1 MRAMQP
7 QGAAAVT
14 ERMTITRESFEQL
27 RLIVD
32 AMEQGVA
39 SEIVVSAPRPR
50 PVPPPP
56 PVTETDDAS
65 FAFRDY
71 GAFYDWLRENDMLG
85 PKINDDEFEGCDRI
99 IKACAKD
106 RWGISWVAY
115 ALGTAYHEV
124 NGTMQPIKEI
134 GGPAYFTRMYDIRG
148 SRPAKARELG
158 NLQPGDGAKFAG
170 RGYVQ
175 LTGRTNYDRATKK
188 LRAMGFSVDLV
199 ADPERAKDPEIAA
212 AVLVAGM
219 REGWFT
225 GRDIADDLPA
235 AGPARAAQFVASRD
249 IINGR
254 DKDTLIAEYAMDF
267 QTALQEG
274 GYRPPA

>member
-1 MRAMQP
+1 M
-7 QGAAAVT
+7 T
-14 ERMTITRESFEQL
+14 ERMTITRESFDQL
-27 RLIVD
+27 KRIVA
-32 AMEQGVA
+32 AMEQGVQP
-39 SEIVVSAPRPR
+39 EIVVSAPRPA
-50 PVPPPP
+50 PVAAPE
-56 PVTETDDAS
+56 PVRETKDAS

-71 GAFYDWLRENDMLG
+71 GAFYDWLRANDMLG
-85 PKINDDEFEGCDRI
+85 PKISAEEFDGCDRI
-99 IKACAKD
+99 IKACARD
-106 RWGISWVAY
+106 RWGISWTAY
-115 ALGTAYHEV
+115 ALATTFHEV

-134 GGPAYFTRMYDIRG
+134 GGPAYFKRMYDIQG

-175 LTGRTNYDRATKK
+175 LTGRTNYDRASKK
-188 LRAMGFSVDLV
+188 LRTLGFNVDLV
-199 ADPERAKDPEIAA
+199 REPERAMEPEIAA
-212 AVLVAGM
+212 AILVAGM

-235 AGPARAAQFVASRD
+235 YGPARMAQFVASRD

-254 DKDTLIAEYAMDF
+254 DKQEMIAEYAMDF

-274 GYRPPA
+274 GYNLPA

>member
-1 MRAMQP
+1 M
-7 QGAAAVT
+7 T
-14 ERMTITRESFEQL
+14 ERMTIPRSLYEQL
-27 RLIVD
+27 RQIVD
-32 AMEQGVA
+32 AMEQGVEA
-39 SEIVVSAPRPR
+39 EIVVTAPRPA
-50 PVPPPP
+50 PAAPALDPGASA
-56 PVTETDDAS
+56 DAS

-85 PKINDDEFEGCDRI
+85 PKISAEEFEGCDRI
-99 IKACAKD
+99 IRACAKD
-106 RWGISWVAY
+106 GWGVSWTAY
-115 ALGTAYHEV
+115 ALATTYHEV

-148 SRPAKARELG
+148 ARPAKARELG
-158 NLQPGDGAKFAG
+158 NLKPGDGAKYAG

-188 LRAMGFSVDLV
+188 LRALGFDVDLV
-199 ADPERAKDPEIAA
+199 AQPERAMEPEIAA
-212 AVLVAGM
+212 AILVAGM

-235 AGPARAAQFVASRD
+235 RGPARNAQFVASRD

-254 DKDTLIAEYAMDF
+254 DKQEMIAGYAVDF
-267 QTALQEG
+267 QTALMAG
-274 GYRPPA
+274 GYKG